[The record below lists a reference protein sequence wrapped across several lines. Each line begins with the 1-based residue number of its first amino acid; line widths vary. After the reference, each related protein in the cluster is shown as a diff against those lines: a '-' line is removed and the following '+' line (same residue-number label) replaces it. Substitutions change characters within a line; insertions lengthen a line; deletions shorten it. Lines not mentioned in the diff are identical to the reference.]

1 MFTLLTSQ
9 YSIPTSSH
17 RKINSSNS
25 LFDDRHLHGLFF
37 FFLLNISKGAEREV
51 LKVQSCLKE
60 SSEGSG
66 WGRVGAISTQIQKLA
81 VPRQRML
88 LLHLNTQ
95 PNIEFRLGFFCFFPQ
110 PFNTRST
117 EFVAVGS
124 VVLLISLS
132 LKGQKGMKLQ

>member
-1 MFTLLTSQ
+1 M
-9 YSIPTSSH
+9 
-17 RKINSSNS
+17 
-25 LFDDRHLHGLFF
+25 GFF

-81 VPRQRML
+81 VPHQRML

-95 PNIEFRLGFFCFFPQ
+95 PNIEFRLGVFCFFPQ

>member
-1 MFTLLTSQ
+1 M
-9 YSIPTSSH
+9 
-17 RKINSSNS
+17 
-25 LFDDRHLHGLFF
+25 GFF

-81 VPRQRML
+81 VPCQRML

-95 PNIEFRLGFFCFFPQ
+95 PNIEFRLGFFFGFFL
-110 PFNTRST
+110 N
-117 EFVAVGS
+117 
-124 VVLLISLS
+124 LLILAP
-132 LKGQKGMKLQ
+132 LNLLPWVQ

>member
-1 MFTLLTSQ
+1 M
-9 YSIPTSSH
+9 
-17 RKINSSNS
+17 
-25 LFDDRHLHGLFF
+25 
-37 FFLLNISKGAEREV
+37 

-66 WGRVGAISTQIQKLA
+66 WDRVGAIFTQIQKLA
-81 VPRQRML
+81 VRRQRVL

-95 PNIEFRLGFFCFFPQ
+95 PNIEFRLGFFCFFPP

-124 VVLLISLS
+124 VVLLILIIIERAKRDEATVVFS
-132 LKGQKGMKLQ
+132 